1 MRIGILAS
9 QRTRRSWCAPRSPL
23 PAPRSPLPRW
33 WCAAWAAGLALALSL
48 LSVWPAAAQIDL
60 RGGVTG
66 YFSHRSAMLEGQAGR
81 GSGTM
86 AGIELAARSKFVGG
100 SARLFGGSFS
110 ADLGDEA
117 VGDIGRADLSV
128 LAGPTY
134 VAAKLGYAQRTFTG
148 AFGTRR
154 WSFVRLGGQTV
165 VPLGATG
172 LDASVSAAVYLG
184 VTGSH
189 DTGKGSGRDLETRLT
204 YTSSSLP
211 LYVALGYRFERFIAD
226 DAGEARPEEMTG
238 LVVVAGVR
246 LRM

>member
-1 MRIGILAS
+1 MSLAFVS
-9 QRTRRSWCAPRSPL
+9 A
-23 PAPRSPLPRW
+23 
-33 WCAAWAAGLALALSL
+33 
-48 LSVWPAAAQIDL
+48 AAAQTPGIEL

-66 YFSHRSAMLEGQAGR
+66 YFSRRSAMLEGQAGR

-110 ADLGDEA
+110 ADVGDEA
-117 VGDIGRADLSV
+117 VGDIGRVDLSV
-128 LAGPTY
+128 LAGPSY
-134 VAAKLGYAQRTFTG
+134 IAAKLGYALRTFTG

-184 VTGSH
+184 VAGSH

-211 LYVALGYRFERFIAD
+211 LYVALGYRFERFVAD
-226 DAGEARPEEMTG
+226 DAGGARPEEMTG

-246 LRM
+246 LRI